1 MILKRKFRYILV
13 ESSIQM
19 DWKALSAEIS
29 NKLSAYLGERFYIN
43 ADPRVVANCGSNAF
57 ILRVNRGSEQDAVLG
72 TCYIIDINGSAA
84 GLYTIKTSGT
94 MRSLLDYAS
103 RAYK

>member
-57 ILRVNRGSEQDAVLG
+57 ILRVNRGSEQDVALG
-72 TCYIIDINGSAA
+72 TCYISDINSISV

-94 MRSLLDYAS
+94 IRSLLDYAS